1 MKRRK
6 FIEEERASVYP
17 VLIYIFTLAIV
28 SFLFLILDEVYIP
41 FYQIGASTDT
51 SINKDI
57 DAPRAAF
64 MGFLDILWP
73 KGVMLIIF
81 IICDFALIMEYQKE
95 RYRSGG

>member
-6 FIEEERASVYP
+6 FIEETHASIYP

-28 SFLFLILDEVYIP
+28 SFLILILDEVYIP

-51 SINKDI
+51 AINHDI

-64 MGFLDILWP
+64 MSFLDILWP
-73 KGVMLIIF
+73 KGIMLAIF
-81 IICDFALIMEYQKE
+81 IIADFALIMEYQKE
-95 RYRSGG
+95 KYQRG